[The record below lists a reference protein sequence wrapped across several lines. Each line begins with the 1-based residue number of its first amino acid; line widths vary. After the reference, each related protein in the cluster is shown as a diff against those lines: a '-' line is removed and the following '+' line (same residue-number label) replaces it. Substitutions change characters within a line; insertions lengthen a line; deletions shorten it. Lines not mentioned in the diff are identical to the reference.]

1 MDLLVDKKMPIK
13 IMFKRTWPYVKD
25 EKKSFVSA
33 FLLIILNVIAGVAL
47 PRLTGLYTDYIAS
60 SSPIL
65 SIIVIIACSTF
76 ILSCLSQA
84 FLYIESMILTR
95 AGQRIV
101 YKLRMEVFSHIES
114 MSQNQFNDMAVGSL
128 VTRVC
133 SYTSQLSEFFTNTLV
148 HIIRESLT
156 VIVTFVWMIV
166 LSPVLGGIL
175 AAVIVLIFIISIIFS
190 TEIHKVFHKER
201 KQISDI
207 NTYLNESLSGMKI
220 VQIFNQERRFTKKFQ
235 DKNHEYFKIRYKI
248 TWLFSIY
255 RPLVSLIYILTIA
268 LIIYSGSRIGLTAGT
283 IVSFYLFLDYLFEPI
298 QKLADEINHIS
309 RATTAMERL
318 YNLLDIKPEVLNK
331 DNSVVLD
338 HIKGKIEFRHVYF
351 AYEKENWILKDVSFV
366 INPRETVAFVG
377 VTGAGKT
384 TILGL
389 IVRNFEIQR
398 GQILIDDIDI
408 RDIDINCLRTSI
420 GQMLQDVFLFT
431 GSIKD
436 NITLFDNGYT
446 DQEVNEA
453 IEIERQ
459 NAARIVS
466 VERPVQNGDTVTIDF
481 EGFMNGVAFEGLN
494 YIGSQKNQK
503 LKDDKTFK
511 YKVEHSGVKGQFIVT
526 VTSEKPT
533 TFPELIQCPLKVFI
547 EGEELK
553 NFHPLMIVTPGPI
566 YTAEILPKYF
576 KDEKNK
582 VMLDGDADKYEYPFE
597 IKAYDKY
604 GNLVQADQKV
614 IGIKVTID
622 GKETELS
629 FIPQNDGTEKYVA
642 FTPIAGTYTVSSNLN
657 PLSGKNYLPYNA
669 IFDVKPGSKID
680 TTKTI
685 VREISDN
692 IEAGDKG
699 QLLIYSY
706 DENGNLITDK
716 QVINGYNVTF
726 VDVNKKTY
734 KTKIDEIREG
744 DLPNP
749 VQQTIYESVSKK
761 LSSLIDSKS
770 KIIEEVNAKFK
781 DAEEKYK

>member
-1 MDLLVDKKMPIK
+1 MPIK
-13 IMFKRTWPYVKD
+13 TMFKRTWPYVKD

-65 SIIVIIACSTF
+65 SIIIIIACSTF

-166 LSPVLGGIL
+166 LSPILGGIL

-235 DKNHEYFKIRYKI
+235 DKNHEYFKTRYKI

-377 VTGAGKT
+377 ATGAGKT

-453 IEIERQ
+453 I
-459 NAARIVS
+459 
-466 VERPVQNGDTVTIDF
+466 D
-481 EGFMNGVAFEGLN
+481 
-494 YIGSQKNQK
+494 Y
-503 LKDDKTFK
+503 
-511 YKVEHSGVKGQFIVT
+511 
-526 VTSEKPT
+526 
-533 TFPELIQCPLKVFI
+533 
-547 EGEELK
+547 
-553 NFHPLMIVTPGPI
+553 
-566 YTAEILPKYF
+566 
-576 KDEKNK
+576 
-582 VMLDGDADKYEYPFE
+582 
-597 IKAYDKY
+597 
-604 GNLVQADQKV
+604 
-614 IGIKVTID
+614 
-622 GKETELS
+622 
-629 FIPQNDGTEKYVA
+629 
-642 FTPIAGTYTVSSNLN
+642 
-657 PLSGKNYLPYNA
+657 
-669 IFDVKPGSKID
+669 
-680 TTKTI
+680 
-685 VREISDN
+685 
-692 IEAGDKG
+692 
-699 QLLIYSY
+699 
-706 DENGNLITDK
+706 
-716 QVINGYNVTF
+716 
-726 VDVNKKTY
+726 
-734 KTKIDEIREG
+734 
-744 DLPNP
+744 
-749 VQQTIYESVSKK
+749 
-761 LSSLIDSKS
+761 
-770 KIIEEVNAKFK
+770 VNAKDFVNNLPDK
-781 DAEEKYK
+781 INTKIVKNGENFSTGQRQLLSFSRAVLHKPQIMILDEATANIDVETEVVIQSSLLKLKSIGTMLIVAHRLSTIQHADNIICLSHGEIVETGNHQELLKKRGYYYNLYKLQFENK